1 MRYFRRRRGSDNAS
15 GAGGQTLTLS
25 VFIMLLAFFIVLN
38 AISEVRQQ
46 KVGPA
51 LRSIVETFAMERAA
65 PPALVEEGGEE
76 PEPSGKGDA
85 LGALDALFRAE
96 LPGIKA
102 ERDDGRGVMHVRMT
116 REAFVNALEQAKTVS
131 LPRESVYQW
140 KPGSF
145 VATLVGLTVL
155 LKQGVSLRMDVL
167 LNLAEEPAI
176 LRAKD
181 PAALTAAMKEAG
193 GIADILVKAGLLA
206 ENLSVGLNKGQPRT
220 VDIYFRQNRPF
231 APVTE
236 EGGGGNEAGGPVGG
250 SAGTGGP

>member
-1 MRYFRRRRGSDNAS
+1 M
-15 GAGGQTLTLS
+15 LTLS

-38 AISEVRQQ
+38 SISNVQ
-46 KVGPA
+46 KHKTGSA
-51 LRSIVETFAMERAA
+51 LRSVAETFALEKIA
-65 PPALVEEGGEE
+65 PIPVPEENGEE
-76 PEPSGKGDA
+76 PEPSGSGDA

-102 ERDDGRGVMHVRMT
+102 ERDDGRGVMHIRMT
-116 REAFVNALEQAKTVS
+116 REAFIHALEQAKTVS
-131 LPRESVYQW
+131 LPKESVYQW

-167 LNLAEEPAI
+167 LNLKEDPVA

-181 PAALTAAMKEAG
+181 PAALTAAMKDAG
-193 GIADILVKAGLLA
+193 QIADLLTKAGLPA
-206 ENLSVGLNKGQPRT
+206 ENLSVGLNGGQPRT

-231 APVTE
+231 APVTGE
-236 EGGGGNEAGGPVGG
+236 NGGDAGKGAP
-250 SAGTGGP
+250 